1 MLDGR
6 WSVGNLFGVLEG
18 MCGWVNIACVYACVC
33 CVCVDVCFVCVSVC
47 LYVHD
52 HKCMHTIPKSLIHT
66 HNLTIMNSD
75 IVLNWPSWGTSPLVD
90 VLSGLHIYH
99 GRPLNSVAM
108 EIINHISITQLF
120 MLPMVTR

>member
-1 MLDGR
+1 MVD
-6 WSVGNLFGVLEG
+6 GVLEIYLE
-18 MCGWVNIACVYACVC
+18 CWRECVGGLILHVC
-33 CVCVDVCFVCVSVC
+33 MHVYVCFVCASVC

-90 VLSGLHIYH
+90 VLSGSHIYH